1 MRRLL
6 PLVATLVAVD
16 TMLYA
21 ALTPL
26 LPRFAHEFGLSKTRA
41 GALVAAYAAGALVG
55 GLPGGLAAVRLGARR
70 AVLVGLTGMGLASVG
85 FALAGSFWTLVAAR
99 FVQGMG
105 SAFTWAGAFAWL
117 LAAAPRERRGQL
129 LGSAMGAAI
138 FGALFRPAIGA
149 LFGPVIGALA
159 ALVGR
164 TPVFCAL
171 AGLAVVLGIWT
182 LRLGDAPR
190 GERPSPQAIARA
202 FRNRLYLA
210 GLALMAAASLL
221 FGVLGVLAPLHLAEA
236 GWGAAAIGGV
246 FLVSAALESLQAPL
260 VGRLSDRR
268 GRLLPVRISLA
279 VGAAISLLLAFDAR
293 PLVYVPLV
301 VTGSLAYGILFT
313 PAFALIADGA
323 ERSGLAQGMAF
334 GFMNA
339 AWAVGAVIGP
349 AAGGAIARATGDWMP
364 FVLSGALC
372 ATGLALARRSAD
384 ERAAV
389 LIDRLPGDTA
399 GVGRK

>member
-138 FGALFRPAIGA
+138 FGALF
-149 LFGPVIGALA
+149 GPVIGALA

-190 GERPSPQAIARA
+190 GERPSPQAIVRA
-202 FRNRLYLA
+202 FRNRLYIA
-210 GLALMAAASLL
+210 GLALMSAASLL

-260 VGRLSDRR
+260 IGRLSDRR

-279 VGAAISLLLAFDAR
+279 VGAVISLLLAFDAR

-323 ERSGLAQGMAF
+323 ERSRLAQGMAF

-389 LIDRLPGDTA
+389 LIDRLPGDPA
-399 GVGRK
+399 RVGRE

>member
-55 GLPGGLAAVRLGARR
+55 GLPGGLAAARLRAGG
-70 AVLVGLTGMGLASVG
+70 AVLGGLTGMGLASVG
-85 FALAGSFWTLVAAR
+85 FALAGSFGTLVDAR
-99 FVQGMG
+99 FLQGMG
-105 SAFTWAGAFAWL
+105 SAFTWAGAFSWL
-117 LAAAPRERRGQL
+117 LAAAPREKRGQL

-138 FGALFRPAIGA
+138 FGA

-182 LRLGDAPR
+182 LQLGDAPP

-210 GLALMAAASLL
+210 GLVLMAVPSLL

-236 GWGAAAIGGV
+236 GWGAAA
-246 FLVSAALESLQAPL
+246 
-260 VGRLSDRR
+260 
-268 GRLLPVRISLA
+268 
-279 VGAAISLLLAFDAR
+279 
-293 PLVYVPLV
+293 
-301 VTGSLAYGILFT
+301 
-313 PAFALIADGA
+313 
-323 ERSGLAQGMAF
+323 
-334 GFMNA
+334 
-339 AWAVGAVIGP
+339 
-349 AAGGAIARATGDWMP
+349 
-364 FVLSGALC
+364 
-372 ATGLALARRSAD
+372 
-384 ERAAV
+384 
-389 LIDRLPGDTA
+389 
-399 GVGRK
+399 

>member
-1 MRRLL
+1 
-6 PLVATLVAVD
+6 
-16 TMLYA
+16 
-21 ALTPL
+21 
-26 LPRFAHEFGLSKTRA
+26 
-41 GALVAAYAAGALVG
+41 
-55 GLPGGLAAVRLGARR
+55 
-70 AVLVGLTGMGLASVG
+70 MGLASVG

-99 FVQGMG
+99 FVQGLG

-138 FGALFRPAIGA
+138 FGA

-190 GERPSPQAIARA
+190 GERPSPPAIVRA
-202 FRNRLYLA
+202 FRNRLYIA
-210 GLALMAAASLL
+210 GLALMSAASLL

-260 VGRLSDRR
+260 IGRLSDRR
-268 GRLLPVRISLA
+268 GRLLPVRISLGGRCSHLSSPRVRRAPARVRAACDYGVARLRDSLHAGVCADRRRRGA
-279 VGAAISLLLAFDAR
+279 V
-293 PLVYVPLV
+293 
-301 VTGSLAYGILFT
+301 AY
-313 PAFALIADGA
+313 
-323 ERSGLAQGMAF
+323 AQGMAF

-349 AAGGAIARATGDWMP
+349 PPEARSRATGDWMP

-372 ATGLALARRSAD
+372 ATGLVLARRSAD

-389 LIDRLPGDTA
+389 LIDRLPGDPA
-399 GVGRK
+399 GVGRE

>member
-26 LPRFAHEFGLSKTRA
+26 LPHFAHEFGLSKTRA

-85 FALAGSFWTLVAAR
+85 FALAASFWTLVAAR

-117 LAAAPRERRGQL
+117 LAAAPRDRRAQL
-129 LGSAMGAAI
+129 RGSAMGAAI
-138 FGALFRPAIGA
+138 FGALF
-149 LFGPVIGALA
+149 GPVVGALA

-190 GERPSPQAIARA
+190 GEQPSPQAIARA
-202 FRNRLYLA
+202 FRNRLYIA
-210 GLALMAAASLL
+210 GLALMSAASLL

-260 VGRLSDRR
+260 IGRLSDRR

-279 VGAAISLLLAFDAR
+279 VGAVISLLLAFDAR

-301 VTGSLAYGILFT
+301 VVGSLAYGILFT

-323 ERSGLAQGMAF
+323 ERSRLAQGMAF

-339 AWAVGAVIGP
+339 AWALGAMAGP
-349 AAGGAIARATGDWMP
+349 AGGGVLDGATGEQFP
-364 FVLSGALC
+364 FLLA
-372 ATGLALARRSAD
+372 ALACLATVAVMLRRPRAQLAPSAT
-384 ERAAV
+384 E
-389 LIDRLPGDTA
+389 G
-399 GVGRK
+399 

>member
-6 PLVATLVAVD
+6 LLVATLVAVD

-26 LPRFAHEFGLSKTRA
+26 LPHFAHEFGLSKTRA

-70 AVLVGLTGMGLASVG
+70 AVLVGLAGMGLASIG
-85 FALAGSFWTLVAAR
+85 FALAESFWTLVAAR

-138 FGALFRPAIGA
+138 FGALF
-149 LFGPVIGALA
+149 GPVIGALA
-159 ALVGR
+159 ALIGR

-171 AGLAVVLGIWT
+171 AGLSVLLGVWT
-182 LRLGDAPR
+182 LQLGDAPP
-190 GERPSPQAIARA
+190 GERPLPQAILRA
-202 FRNRLYLA
+202 FRSRLYAA
-210 GLALMAAASLL
+210 GLALMAVASLL
-221 FGVLGVLAPLHLAEA
+221 FGVLGVLAPLHLAAA
-236 GWGAAAIGGV
+236 GWGAAAIGAV
-246 FLVSAALESLQAPL
+246 FLVGAALESLQAPL
-260 VGRLSDRR
+260 IGRLVDRR

-279 VGAAISLLLAFDAR
+279 AGAVISLLLAFDAR
-293 PLVYVPLV
+293 PLVYVPLLIM
-301 VTGSLAYGILFT
+301 GSLAYGILFT

-372 ATGLALARRSAD
+372 AGVFAATRHSTD
-384 ERAAV
+384 KRAAV
-389 LIDRLPGDTA
+389 LVDRLPGDA
-399 GVGRK
+399 ARVGRE